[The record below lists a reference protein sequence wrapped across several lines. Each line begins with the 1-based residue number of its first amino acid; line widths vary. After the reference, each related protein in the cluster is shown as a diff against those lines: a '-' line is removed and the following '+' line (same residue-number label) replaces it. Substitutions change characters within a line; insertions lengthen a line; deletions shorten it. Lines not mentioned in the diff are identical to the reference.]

1 MSLRTTGH
9 PAFFGGG
16 LGQTSERVWLDL
28 TEHGESTVAE
38 VADRL
43 GLNPKT
49 VRRNLEKLV
58 SNSLVGSTKA
68 WPARYWADPDVDTG
82 LLDRVAESYGVLDWE
97 ARTTDRFDRERAGYA
112 EMLRQRYGQ
121 ASA

>member
-1 MSLRTTGH
+1 MPIH
-9 PAFFGGG
+9 GG
-16 LGQTSERVWLDL
+16 R
-28 TEHGESTVAE
+28 
-38 VADRL
+38 
-43 GLNPKT
+43 
-49 VRRNLEKLV
+49 
-58 SNSLVGSTKA
+58 
-68 WPARYWADPDVDTG
+68 WADPDVDTG